1 MIGRSPMSY
10 EYVSNRPVCHLFSK
24 IKSRELKQINFFT
37 SSGRGITPNI
47 RSRTSTA
54 RRGWMNPPVKR
65 ILNADGIETR
75 RRQRSSSYYIASQPW
90 PHACRGY
97 ARSSEE
103 FLRMKGHC
111 QLLAF
116 ASALILLPLAAYS
129 QNPNAPGSQNASQG
143 PATGQHEA

>member
-1 MIGRSPMSY
+1 MDVHETTKLRS
-10 EYVSNRPVCHLFSK
+10 CH
-24 IKSRELKQINFFT
+24 
-37 SSGRGITPNI
+37 
-47 RSRTSTA
+47 
-54 RRGWMNPPVKR
+54 R
-65 ILNADGIETR
+65 IIDGEMHPKAGGIETR

-90 PHACRGY
+90 AHAL

-129 QNPNAPGSQNASQG
+129 QNPNAPGSQMMKTQDQSQG
-143 PATGQHEA
+143 ADQKQNEQAG